1 MKYTKGDRVQLRDSA
16 IAAIVSAYESTRG
29 YAVVV
34 DGETTHL
41 YRHEDQ
47 IRGRL
52 DNDVHCRC
60 GHEHAGM
67 CTRCDCVKPH
77 PERMGAWMFVV
88 FLVSLAAAALTGT
101 ASD

>member
-16 IAAIVSAYESTRG
+16 IAAIVSTYESTRG

-47 IRGRL
+47 IHRSL
-52 DNDVHCRC
+52 NKETDCRC
-60 GHEHAGM
+60 GHRHAGH
-67 CTRCDCVKPH
+67 CTRCDCIAPARD
-77 PERMGAWMFVV
+77 RMPAWMGVV
-88 FLVSLAAAALTGT
+88 FLGSLALSAV
-101 ASD
+101 DRKRV

>member
-16 IAAIVSAYESTRG
+16 IAAIVSTYESTRG

-34 DGETTHL
+34 DGEKTHL

-47 IRGRL
+47 IHRSL
-52 DNDVHCRC
+52 NNDVHCRC

-67 CTRCDCVKPH
+67 CVPGVTALNLIPSACAHGC
-77 PERMGAWMFVV
+77 
-88 FLVSLAAAALTGT
+88 SL
-101 ASD
+101 SFWCRWQRRH